1 MARRKRAIKTKQN
14 KVSKVSTEV
23 SNPSTSSTIESNC
36 LPIVET
42 DVSNPSTSSTIESN
56 CLSIVASDSIPTSCT
71 SYTDS
76 RLVSRQFHI
85 NTKMKKN
92 SSIKIDEDQDY
103 RRRKQLA
110 INVANSMNMDMVRN
124 DLPSTSHVTI
134 TTTTNVIPDVTNQI
148 EACDHVPNATNI
160 PIDQLIDYQIKSCTT
175 DSSIDSLLTLINGI
189 GKIKVVNVEVFP
201 ENIRVRGRYT
211 YNDIAVLTLKNPI
224 QPNNDVQYAVLH
236 TRNIIG
242 RYDVIA
248 YGWGV
253 PQIGGPRSEKLAD
266 DTPDTS
272 ILDLKIICAKALNRS
287 TSPGDSGGPLTL
299 PNGNLVGII
308 SCTVLQALTNIP
320 ACFVRIYSYLNFIR
334 TAMQSAETFVS

>member
-1 MARRKRAIKTKQN
+1 M
-14 KVSKVSTEV
+14 
-23 SNPSTSSTIESNC
+23 
-36 LPIVET
+36 
-42 DVSNPSTSSTIESN
+42 
-56 CLSIVASDSIPTSCT
+56 
-71 SYTDS
+71 
-76 RLVSRQFHI
+76 
-85 NTKMKKN
+85 
-92 SSIKIDEDQDY
+92 
-103 RRRKQLA
+103 
-110 INVANSMNMDMVRN
+110 
-124 DLPSTSHVTI
+124 
-134 TTTTNVIPDVTNQI
+134 
-148 EACDHVPNATNI
+148 
-160 PIDQLIDYQIKSCTT
+160 
-175 DSSIDSLLTLINGI
+175 
-189 GKIKVVNVEVFP
+189 VNVEVFP

-253 PQIGGPRSEKLAD
+253 PQIGGPRSEKLLKTRLKTISNYECYKRFFKRAD